1 MTTGRVVVVVGGD
14 VVVLVGGEVIV
25 VDEFDPEDVAGSDEV
40 VGSTVVDVVELGVDV
55 AGPCVGGV
63 LDAALDPGCSLATTT
78 PIAMVAPVATRAA
91 DRVSRRRRRLARRLA
106 SARSDWG
113 VELIGHPFCSSCS
126 NASGAG
132 STQAEVHLC
141 AICDLCQS
149 GRLGEPSHRYQRLI
163 ALPFG
168 ACRVRIGHVSTLRR
182 EPYAKMTSGPG
193 SFDMRSHQR
202 GVMSTSWSEGRKSS

>member
-1 MTTGRVVVVVGGD
+1 VAPEVTTGRVVVVVGGD
-14 VVVLVGGEVIV
+14 VVV
-25 VDEFDPEDVAGSDEV
+25 VDEPDPKDAAGSDEV
-40 VGSTVVDVVELGVDV
+40 VGGAVVDVVELGVDV
-55 AGPCVGGV
+55 AGRCVGAV

-126 NASGAG
+126 NASRAG

-141 AICDLCQS
+141 TICDLCQS

-163 ALPFG
+163 ALPPG
-168 ACRVRIGHVSTLRR
+168 RAGSRIGHLSTLRR
-182 EPYAKMTSGPG
+182 EPYAKVTSGPR

-202 GVMSTSWSEGRKSS
+202 GVMSTSSSEGRKAS